1 MEMKE
6 ITLSTG
12 VILNLWKGSTL
23 ALDQA
28 TTALE
33 KSDPSPQPPMVY
45 SEDKGRSEANPND
58 PTYVKAMQNW
68 NGRLSIRFFTVL
80 LATASSVNFVPE
92 GMTTHDSEEFIEV
105 LEMSGIEP
113 RRTNVGLYVQWVTL
127 FAGLEDQ
134 ELLGT
139 HLLQLAG
146 VSEASI
152 AEAEATFRGDE
163 ERGTDQDAPDNVN
176 GADRDLVSVETSGPG
191 I

>member
-1 MEMKE
+1 MEIKE
-6 ITLSTG
+6 IELSNG
-12 VILNLWKGSTL
+12 VVLSVWKGSTL

-28 TTALE
+28 TEALK
-33 KSDPSPQPPMVY
+33 KSEPSPEPPMVW
-45 SEDKGRSEANPND
+45 SEDKGREESNPND
-58 PTYVKAMQNW
+58 PVYVKAMQNW

-80 LATASSVNFVPE
+80 LATASAVKSVPD
-92 GMTTHDSEEFIEV
+92 GMIAHDSESFIEV

-113 RRTNVGLYVQWVTL
+113 RRTNVGLYVQWVSL

-139 HLLQLAG
+139 HLLQMAG

-163 ERGTDQDAPDNVN
+163 ERDTDQVAPDNVN
-176 GADRDLVSVETSGPG
+176 GADGDSVPVETTGPG

>member
-1 MEMKE
+1 MKMEE

-12 VILNLWKGSTL
+12 VVLNLWKGSTL

-28 TTALE
+28 TEALK
-33 KSDPSPQPPMVY
+33 KSDPTPEPPMVF
-45 SEDKGRSEANPND
+45 SEDKGREESNPND
-58 PTYVKAMQNW
+58 PGYVKAMQNW

-80 LATASSVNFVPE
+80 LATASSVKYVPE
-92 GMTTHDSEEFIEV
+92 GVIAHDSESFIEV

-127 FAGLEDQ
+127 FAVLEDQ

-163 ERGTDQDAPDNVN
+163 ERGTNQDTSDNVN
-176 GADRDLVSVETSGPG
+176 GSDRDHVPVETSGPR

>member
-1 MEMKE
+1 ME

-28 TTALE
+28 TEALK
-33 KSDPSPQPPMVY
+33 KSDPTPEPPMVF
-45 SEDKGRSEANPND
+45 SEDKGRDESNPND
-58 PTYVKAMQNW
+58 PVYVKAMQNW

-80 LATASSVNFVPE
+80 LATASSVKFVPE
-92 GMTTHDSEEFIEV
+92 GMTTHDSEAFIEV

-113 RRTNVGLYVQWVTL
+113 RRTNVGLYVQWVSL
-127 FAGLEDQ
+127 FAGLDDQ

-163 ERGTDQDAPDNVN
+163 ERDADQDAPDNVN
-176 GADRDLVSVETSGPG
+176 GADRDRVPAETTGPG

>member
-28 TTALE
+28 TEALK
-33 KSDPSPQPPMVY
+33 KSDPTPEPPMVY
-45 SEDKGRSEANPND
+45 SEEKGRDESNPND
-58 PTYVKAMQNW
+58 PGYVKAMQNW

-113 RRTNVGLYVQWVTL
+113 RRTKLGLYVQWVTL

-163 ERGTDQDAPDNVN
+163 ERGTDQNAPDNVN
-176 GADRDLVSVETSGPG
+176 GADRDRVSVETSGPG

>member
-1 MEMKE
+1 MKMEE

-12 VILNLWKGSTL
+12 VVLNLWKGSTL

-28 TTALE
+28 TEALK
-33 KSDPSPQPPMVY
+33 KSDPTPEPPMVF
-45 SEDKGRSEANPND
+45 SEGKGREESNPND
-58 PTYVKAMQNW
+58 PGYVKAVQNW

-80 LATASSVNFVPE
+80 LATASSVKYVPE
-92 GMTTHDSEEFIEV
+92 GVITHDSDEFIEV

-113 RRTNVGLYVQWVTL
+113 RRTNVGLYVQWVSL

-163 ERGTDQDAPDNVN
+163 ERGTDQDASDNVN
-176 GADRDLVSVETSGPG
+176 GRDRDSVPVETSGPG

>member
-1 MEMKE
+1 MKMEE

-28 TTALE
+28 TEALK
-33 KSDPSPQPPMVY
+33 KSDPTPEPPMVY
-45 SEDKGRSEANPND
+45 SEDKGREESNPND
-58 PTYVKAMQNW
+58 PGFIKALQTW
-68 NGRLSIRFFTVL
+68 NARLSIRFFTVL
-80 LATASSVNFVPE
+80 LATASSVKFVPE

-113 RRTNVGLYVQWVTL
+113 RRTKLGLYVQWVTL

-139 HLLQLAG
+139 HLLQMAG

-163 ERGTDQDAPDNVN
+163 ERDTDQNASDNVN
-176 GADRDLVSVETSGPG
+176 GADRDRVSVETSGPG

>member
-1 MEMKE
+1 MEE

-28 TTALE
+28 TEALK
-33 KSDPSPQPPMVY
+33 KSDPVPEPPMVF
-45 SEDKGRSEANPND
+45 SEDKGREESNPND
-58 PTYVKAMQNW
+58 PAYIKAIANW

-80 LATASSVNFVPE
+80 LATASSVKFVPE
-92 GMTTHDSEEFIEV
+92 NMIKHDSDEFVEV

-113 RRTNVGLYVQWVTL
+113 RRTNVGLYVQWVAL
-127 FAGLEDQ
+127 FAGLDDQ

-152 AEAEATFRGDE
+152 AEAEATFRSDE
-163 ERGTDQDAPDNVN
+163 ERDTDQDAPDNRD
-176 GADRDLVSVETSGPG
+176 GHDRDRVSVETAGPG